1 MNKFVLISTAVVF
14 SWTATAA
21 LAADLFTP
29 EQVPQPPITE
39 SESDDSRDWSG
50 FYVGLHGGY
59 GWGHTGAV
67 DIPDGGGVAW
77 VMPYGQFDADSHG
90 LLGGIQA
97 GYNWQKDA
105 FVLGVEGDLGW
116 LAVSGSGAYA
126 QSLATANPTDVI
138 TDGGPYATLRGRAG
152 VAVDNLLIFAT
163 GGLMVA
169 DLNSRVE
176 SQNGVLVTNDT
187 GWQLGWTVGAG
198 AEVAVNKNWSLKF
211 DYLYYDLGS
220 ERVSG
225 NVGGVDHAFEIDHT
239 GHLLRAGLNYRF

>member
-1 MNKFVLISTAVVF
+1 MNKFVLTSTAVVF

-21 LAADLFTP
+21 FAADLFTP
-29 EQVPQPPITE
+29 EQVPQPPVTE
-39 SESDDSRDWSG
+39 SHDSRDWSG
-50 FYVGLHGGY
+50 LYVGVHGGY

-67 DIPDGGGVAW
+67 DIPNSNGDAW
-77 VMPYGQFDADSHG
+77 IVSNGRFGADTDG

-105 FVLGVEGDLGW
+105 LVLGVEGDLGW
-116 LAVSGSGAYA
+116 LGVSGSGAYA
-126 QSLATANPTDVI
+126 RSIDEGNPTDVI

-152 VAVDNLLIFAT
+152 VAVDDLLIFAT

-176 SQNGVLVTNDT
+176 SRNGILVTNDT

-198 AEVAVNKNWSLKF
+198 AELAVDKNWSLKL

-220 ERVSG
+220 ERVGG
-225 NVGGVDHAFEIDHT
+225 NVGSDNHPFDLDHT
-239 GHLLRAGLNYRF
+239 GHLLRAGINYRF